1 MDNTQLNCLEIK
13 DSIDKS
19 LFTDKSYQ
27 KRTETVTVSFWCMTK
42 ELL

>member
-1 MDNTQLNCLEIK
+1 MDYTQLNCIEIK
-13 DSIDKS
+13 DLINKS

-42 ELL
+42 KI